1 LDFSSLDKTITDDH
15 FAVQGLAK
23 LFAGPPSAAA
33 VNADVVPRPHDRLRG
48 CGRRTPDVA
57 AELAPATEQALPDA
71 LNALDSEGAAAR
83 LLALRDEI
91 ARRAR
96 DCGREPES
104 IKLVAV
110 SKTFSADEV
119 WPTIALAGQ
128 TCFGEN
134 RVQEAIPKWR
144 DLRARAAALGKTVEL
159 HLIGPLQSNK
169 AREAV
174 ETFDVIETVDRE
186 RIAAALAREIDRAG
200 RRPRLFV
207 EVNTGG
213 EAQKAGVLPEDADA
227 FIALCRMS
235 YGLTIEGLMAIPPA
249 DEPVSPH
256 FALLGVIAGRN
267 GIDELS
273 MGMSAD
279 WPLAVQLGATYVRI
293 GSAIF
298 GSRG

>member
-1 LDFSSLDKTITDDH
+1 MKTTLADPAYPTDAKD
-15 FAVQGLAK
+15 AV
-23 LFAGPPSAAA
+23 
-33 VNADVVPRPHDRLRG
+33 
-48 CGRRTPDVA
+48 
-57 AELAPATEQALPDA
+57 
-71 LNALDSEGAAAR
+71 AR
-83 LLALRDEI
+83 LTALREAI

-96 DCGREPES
+96 DCGRAPES
-104 IKLVAV
+104 VNLVAV

-119 WPTIALAGQ
+119 WPTIAIAGQ
-128 TCFGEN
+128 TRFGEN

-144 DLRARAAALGKTVEL
+144 DLRARVAPLGKTIEL

-174 ETFDVIETVDRE
+174 ETFDVIETVDRQK
-186 RIAAALAREIDRAG
+186 IAAALAREIERSG
-200 RRPRLFV
+200 KRPRLFI

-213 EAQKAGVLPEDADA
+213 ERQKAGVLPENADA
-227 FIALCRMS
+227 FIVLCRQT

-256 FALLGVIAGRN
+256 FALLSIIAKRN
-267 GIDELS
+267 AVEELS

-279 WPLAVQLGATYVRI
+279 WPLAVQLGATYVRV

>member
-1 LDFSSLDKTITDDH
+1 MKTTLP
-15 FAVQGLAK
+15 GLAH
-23 LFAGPPSAAA
+23 
-33 VNADVVPRPHDRLRG
+33 PHGAHD
-48 CGRRTPDVA
+48 PVA
-57 AELAPATEQALPDA
+57 PLI
-71 LNALDSEGAAAR
+71 
-83 LLALRDEI
+83 ALREQI

-96 DCGREPES
+96 DCRRAPES

-119 WPTIALAGQ
+119 WPTIEVAGQ
-128 TCFGEN
+128 TRFGEN

-144 DLRARAAALGKTVEL
+144 DLRARAAALGKTIEL

-174 ETFDVIETVDRE
+174 ETFDVIQTVDRE
-186 RIAAALAREIDRAG
+186 RIAAALAREIDRVG
-200 RRPRLFV
+200 KRPRLFV

-213 EAQKAGVLPEDADA
+213 AAQKAGVLPQAADA
-227 FIALCRMS
+227 FLALCRQT

-249 DEPVSPH
+249 NEMVSPH
-256 FALLGVIAGRN
+256 FGLLRIIAERN
-267 GIDELS
+267 GLTERS

-279 WPLAVQLGATYVRI
+279 WPLAVQLGATYVRV

-298 GSRG
+298 GARDSPH